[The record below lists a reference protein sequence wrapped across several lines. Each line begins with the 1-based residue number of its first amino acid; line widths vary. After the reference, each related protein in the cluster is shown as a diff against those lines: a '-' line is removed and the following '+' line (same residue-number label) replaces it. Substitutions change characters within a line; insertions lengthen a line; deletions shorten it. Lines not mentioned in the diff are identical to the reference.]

1 MEQIADGSQGALEE
15 VIDPAVPASQNVFE
29 VSDANNSID
38 AGVLSEESKMK
49 ALVSPAAAEPKDTML
64 ENQFLDISG
73 AAEDIPLE
81 LPSFDVEGYLQKQRA
96 RVYQIQSLKEK
107 VESRSIP
114 SYAQELESE
123 TAVDQSTV
131 TLAHVSV
138 EMLERQQRQIEQEQ
152 AEALREERRKQA
164 IRHKLIREKE
174 DEAKDAVHREAEKAA
189 EVPIR
194 EIQTG

>member
-1 MEQIADGSQGALEE
+1 MEQIADGSQGALEK

-73 AAEDIPLE
+73 AAEDLPLE